1 MKRPHLGIAFL
12 FIAALAACGGGGGST
27 SLPQPTPSVAPS
39 VSGDMMALK
48 ASQGWNYHATSQ
60 GTSLTLTTYADPNLV
75 NGVQSLIASSVL
87 GLVPTVATS
96 AANMTANLIG
106 AVGFSIDASKDYNA
120 VSELSVGS
128 LATIPG
134 SPLLVPSTLT
144 LGQTWTPYAGVGAQV
159 INVGAVPNSSACGA
173 GAQTGAQV
181 KYTYGN
187 LNYTIAYVPGC
198 GITDFLN
205 NANGAEFKLISTQ
218 SYASIGQLARGRDV
232 ASATLLDTAASLLGQ
247 RRSVM
252 PAAKLVR
259 AFFP

>member
-1 MKRPHLGIAFL
+1 MKRTHLGIASIL
-12 FIAALAACGGGGGST
+12 IAALAACGGGGGST

-39 VSGDMMALK
+39 VSGDMLALK
-48 ASQGWNYHATSQ
+48 ASQGWNYQTTFQ

-75 NGVQSLIASSVL
+75 NGVQSLIASSVV

-96 AANMTANLIG
+96 ASNVTANLVG
-106 AVGFSIDASKDYNA
+106 ALGLSIDASKDYNA
-120 VSELSVGS
+120 VSELSAGS
-128 LATIPG
+128 LAAIPG

-159 INVGAVPNSSACGA
+159 INVGTVPNSAVCGS
-173 GAQTGAQV
+173 GTQTGAQV
-181 KYTYGN
+181 KYTYAD
-187 LNYTIAYVPGC
+187 LSYTIAYVPGC

-205 NANGAEFKLISTQ
+205 NANGAEFKLISTA
-218 SYASIGQLARGRDV
+218 SYASLGQLARGRDV
-232 ASATLLDTAASLLGQ
+232 ATATLLDTAASLLGQ

-252 PAAKLVR
+252 PAAKLVH